1 MLKYLPVK
9 FLRFLAIS
17 CLVTLISL
25 GFDRLHPV
33 KANPTLI
40 AQNAWAGASFPV
52 ENFQTYTSGFGYR
65 SSPMDGSQQFHAGL
79 DLAAPLGSYIR
90 NWWTGRIIELS
101 DHTGCG
107 TMIKMQ
113 SGQWTHIYCHL
124 MGSVQSDSRGT
135 FLIDRSGGIV
145 LTLGQDIPAGARMAR
160 VGMTGRTTGPHL
172 HWGLMYGNQ
181 YVDPAL
187 VLNAMYGSNP
197 SGNS

>member
-1 MLKYLPVK
+1 
-9 FLRFLAIS
+9 
-17 CLVTLISL
+17 
-25 GFDRLHPV
+25 
-33 KANPTLI
+33 
-40 AQNAWAGASFPV
+40 
-52 ENFQTYTSGFGYR
+52 
-65 SSPMDGSQQFHAGL
+65 
-79 DLAAPLGSYIR
+79 
-90 NWWTGRIIELS
+90 
-101 DHTGCG
+101 
-107 TMIKMQ
+107 
-113 SGQWTHIYCHL
+113 

-160 VGMTGRTTGPHL
+160 VGMSGRTTGPHL

>member
-1 MLKYLPVK
+1 
-9 FLRFLAIS
+9 
-17 CLVTLISL
+17 
-25 GFDRLHPV
+25 
-33 KANPTLI
+33 
-40 AQNAWAGASFPV
+40 
-52 ENFQTYTSGFGYR
+52 
-65 SSPMDGSQQFHAGL
+65 
-79 DLAAPLGSYIR
+79 
-90 NWWTGRIIELS
+90 
-101 DHTGCG
+101 
-107 TMIKMQ
+107 
-113 SGQWTHIYCHL
+113 CHL